1 MRKPIYTLLSIL
13 FLFAN
18 IFGQTEN
25 TIDSLTARYNSFD
38 YNGAVDVANDLIA
51 AKQNFTDD
59 ELISIYVIKGIAHY
73 SLGQLES
80 AKISFT
86 QILNIDASYSLDPIN
101 ISPKIV
107 AFYNNI
113 KDNYSPSVIPV
124 EPIDIT
130 ARADTVIKV
139 DTVFI
144 KPDYSPISGS
154 IVKSIILPGWGHIST
169 GDNTKGWLLTSAS
182 LAALGS
188 MVYFIF
194 DTDSKRDSYLNE
206 IDQSLIEAKY
216 DKFNTSYKI
225 RNTLIITYAAI
236 WLYSQLDLLI
246 FSGDSLM
253 PELRPGSNFSL
264 KDIPSEIQLDFTF
277 PL

>member
-1 MRKPIYTLLSIL
+1 MRKSIHTLLSLL

-18 IFGQTEN
+18 IFSQTEN
-25 TIDSLTARYNSFD
+25 TIDSLTAKYNSFD
-38 YNGAVDVANDLIA
+38 YNGAVDVANNLIS

-59 ELISIYVIKGIAHY
+59 ELIIIYVIKGIAHY

-86 QILNIDASYSLDPIN
+86 QILNIDESYNLDPIN

-107 AFYNNI
+107 SFYNEI
-113 KDNYSPSVIPV
+113 KENYTQTIIPV
-124 EPIDIT
+124 EPIDLA
-130 ARADTVIKV
+130 ARV
-139 DTVFI
+139 DTVVKIDTLFI
-144 KPDYSPISGS
+144 QPHYAPISSSIIKS
-154 IVKSIILPGWGHIST
+154 IVLPGWGHIST
-169 GDNTKGWLLTSAS
+169 GDNTKGWLLSSAG

-194 DTDSKRDSYLNE
+194 DTDSKRNSYLNE

-225 RNTLIITYAAI
+225 RNTLIIAYAAI
-236 WLYSQLDLLI
+236 WLYAQLDLLI
-246 FSGDSLM
+246 FSGDGLLPDLTPGNSSSLRNS
-253 PELRPGSNFSL
+253 PTEF
-264 KDIPSEIQLDFTF
+264 KLDFII

>member
-1 MRKPIYTLLSIL
+1 MRKIFYTLLSIML
-13 FLFAN
+13 LSAN
-18 IFGQTEN
+18 AFSQTQN
-25 TIDSLTARYNSFD
+25 AIDSLTAKYNSFD
-38 YNGAVDVANDLIA
+38 YSGAVDAANNLLTE
-51 AKQNFTDD
+51 KQNFSGE
-59 ELISIYVIKGIAHY
+59 ELIKIYVIKGIAHY

-86 QILNIDASYSLDPIN
+86 QILAVDENYNLDPVN

-107 AFYNNI
+107 DFYNNI
-113 KDNYSPSVIPV
+113 KDNYSPTVIPV
-124 EPIDIT
+124 EPVEVT
-130 ARADTVIKV
+130 ARVDTVIKT
-139 DTVFI
+139 DTVFV
-144 KPDYSPISGS
+144 KPNYAPISGS
-154 IVKSIILPGWGHIST
+154 IVKSIVLPGWGHLST
-169 GDNTKGWLLTSAS
+169 GDKTKGWLLTSAS
-182 LAALGS
+182 IAALGS

-206 IDQSLIEAKY
+206 IDRSLIEASY
-216 DKFNTSYKI
+216 DKFDTSYKI

-253 PELRPGSNFSL
+253 PNVKPGRSFSL
-264 KDIPSEIQLDFTF
+264 QDVPSELKIDFTF